1 MPSLPSLVTCAHR
14 QEVQRTLPGALAAS
28 FYDEAGL
35 MGAGAAAF
43 GTSPTRLFSRPATG
57 CGGGARILD
66 MWGMNPPLYCLS
78 YTAENEK
85 APRGEPGGA

>member
-1 MPSLPSLVTCAHR
+1 M
-14 QEVQRTLPGALAAS
+14 PGARRINFA
-28 FYDEAGL
+28 DESGVI
-35 MGAGAAAF
+35 GAGAAAF

-66 MWGMNPPLYCLS
+66 FRGMNPALYCLS

-85 APRGEPGGA
+85 ARMA